1 MNRKVVV
8 SSLIWRF
15 AERCGAQGVSFIVG
29 LVLAR
34 LLAPEDYGLIAIV
47 SVFTTFLNIFIDSG
61 MGGALVQKKN
71 ADDIDYSSVF
81 YFNVVFSVILYL
93 AFFFASPFLASL
105 YDAPELTI
113 VFRVMGITFLISG
126 IKNIQIAKIQSS
138 MAFKKFFYANLGG
151 SVISAIVGITF
162 AYLGYGVWALVA
174 QSLINNLFGAVVLWV
189 AVKWIPKWTFS
200 FKRLKSLLSYGW
212 KMLASSLISTGYSD
226 IWQLIIS
233 FLYTPT
239 DLAFYNRGSHM
250 PNLVI
255 KNVNSTIDIVLFPAM
270 SKSQDEKDRLK
281 AMTRRSIKTSTY
293 IMAPLLLGLAAVSE
307 PLIKILLT
315 DKWLPCV
322 PFMQIF
328 CVTYVFHPITTANH
342 NAIKAIGRSDLVLK
356 LEIIKSII
364 GIVLLLITMQFG
376 VLAIAFGFL
385 LTNIATQFL
394 KAWPNKK
401 FMCYS
406 YFEQMKDILP
416 GILLAAIMAVFVWL
430 IGLLN
435 FSPVISLLIQ
445 IPVGAGIYV
454 LGSVVFKL
462 ESFEY
467 LWNIV
472 KDFLKKKKA

>member
-401 FMCYS
+401 FMGYS

-445 IPVGAGIYV
+445 IPVGACIYV

>member
-81 YFNVVFSVILYL
+81 YFNIVFSIILY
-93 AFFFASPFLASL
+93 AGFFFAAPLISSI
-105 YDAPELTI
+105 YEAPELI
-113 VFRVMGITFLISG
+113 PVLRVMGITFLISG
-126 IKNIQIAKIQSS
+126 IKNVQLAKIQSM
-138 MAFKKFFYANLGG
+138 MAFKQFFYANLGG
-151 SVISAIVGITF
+151 SIISAAVGITF

-174 QSLINNLFGAVVLWV
+174 QSLISNIFGTIVLWV
-189 AVKWIPKWTFS
+189 AVKWKPTWVFS
-200 FKRLKSLLSYGW
+200 FKRLKELLSYGW
-212 KMLASSLISTGYSD
+212 KLMTSSLISTGYSD

-239 DLAFYNRGSHM
+239 NLAFYNKGNHF
-250 PNLVI
+250 PDLII

-270 SKSQDEKDRLK
+270 SKTQDEKDKLK

-293 IMAPLLLGLAAVSE
+293 VMAPLLLGLAAVGE
-307 PLIKILLT
+307 PLIKLLLT

-322 PFMQIF
+322 PFMQVF
-328 CVTYVFHPITTANH
+328 CITYLFYPIITAN
-342 NAIKAIGRSDLVLK
+342 NSALKAMGRSDLVLK
-356 LEIIKSII
+356 QQIYKSIF
-364 GIVLLLITMQFG
+364 GIIALLVTMPFG
-376 VLAIAFGFL
+376 ILPIAYGFL
-385 LTNIATQFL
+385 ATNLFVQFI

-401 FMCYS
+401 LMGYS
-406 YFEQMKDILP
+406 YLEQMKDILP
-416 GILLAAIMAVFVWL
+416 AILLAVFMAIVVLLVGL
-430 IGLLN
+430 INLN
-435 FSPVISLLIQ
+435 PWITLIIQ
-445 IPVGAGIYV
+445 VPLGALIYI
-454 LGSVVFKL
+454 LGSMIFKL
-462 ESFEY
+462 ESFIY
-467 LWNIV
+467 IWNII
-472 KDFLKKKKA
+472 KDFFNKKKA

>member
-1 MNRKVVV
+1 MDRKIVV

-47 SVFTTFLNIFIDSG
+47 SVFTTFINIFIDSG

-71 ADDIDYSSVF
+71 ADDIDFSSVF
-81 YFNVVFSVILYL
+81 YFSILFSIVIYI
-93 AFFFASPFLASL
+93 AFFFLSPWFASL
-105 YDAPELTI
+105 YDAPELVP

-126 IKNIQIAKIQSS
+126 IKNIQITFIQIR

-151 SVISAIVGITF
+151 SILSAIIGITF

-174 QSLINNLFGAVVLWV
+174 QSLTSNLFGAIVLWV
-189 AVKWIPKWTFS
+189 TIKWKPKLLFS
-200 FKRLKSLLSYGW
+200 FSRLKSLISYGW
-212 KMLASSLISTGYSD
+212 KLLTTSLISTAYSD

-233 FLYTPT
+233 FLYVPA
-239 DLAFYNRGSHM
+239 DLAFYNKGNHF
-250 PNLVI
+250 PDLII

-270 SKSQDEKDRLK
+270 SKTQDEKDRLK

-328 CVTYVFHPITTANH
+328 CITYVFYPIITANS
-342 NAIKAIGRSDLVLK
+342 NALKAMGRSDLVLK
-356 LEIIKSII
+356 QEIFKSIFGLAALLATMRF
-364 GIVLLLITMQFG
+364 GILP
-376 VLAIAFGFL
+376 IAFGFL
-385 LTNIATQFL
+385 ITNLFIQFI
-394 KAWPNKK
+394 KAFPNKK
-401 FMCYS
+401 LMNYS

-416 GILLAAIMAVFVWL
+416 AILLAAFMAVIV
-430 IGLLN
+430 LLVN
-435 FSPVISLLIQ
+435 LLELNPIITLLIQ
-445 IPVGAGIYV
+445 VTLGAIIYI
-454 LGSVVFKL
+454 LGSVMFKF
-462 ESFEY
+462 ESFVY
-467 LWNIV
+467 LLGII
-472 KDFLKKKKA
+472 KDFFKKKKA

>member
-47 SVFTTFLNIFIDSG
+47 SVFTTFLNVFIDSG

-93 AFFFASPFLASL
+93 AFFFASPWFASL
-105 YDAPELTI
+105 YDAPELVP
-113 VFRVMGITFLISG
+113 VFRVMGTTFLISG

-138 MAFKKFFYANLGG
+138 MAFKQFFYANLGG
-151 SVISAIVGITF
+151 TVISAVVGIAF
-162 AYLGYGVWALVA
+162 AYFGFGVWALVA
-174 QSLINNLFGAVVLWV
+174 QSLISNLFGAIVLWI
-189 AVKWIPKWTFS
+189 AVKWKPKWIFS
-200 FKRLKSLLSYGW
+200 FKRLKGLLSYGW
-212 KMLASSLISTGYSD
+212 KMMASSLISTGYSD

-233 FLYTPT
+233 ILYSPT
-239 DLAFYNRGSHM
+239 DLAFYNRGNHM

-270 SKSQDEKDRLK
+270 SKSQDEKEKLK

-307 PLIKILLT
+307 PVVKLLLT

-328 CVTYVFHPITTANH
+328 CIVYVFYPLTTANH
-342 NAIKAIGRSDLVLK
+342 NALKAMGRSDLVLK
-356 LEIIKSII
+356 LEIAKSIF
-364 GIVLLLITMQFG
+364 GLAALLVTMKFG

-385 LTNIATQFL
+385 VTNLFTQFI
-394 KAWPNKK
+394 KAYPNKK
-401 FMCYS
+401 LMGYS
-406 YFEQMKDILP
+406 YLEQMKDVIP
-416 GILLAAIMAVFVWL
+416 AILLAVFMAIIV
-430 IGLLN
+430 GLVMLLKVN
-435 FSPVISLLIQ
+435 PLVTLLIQ
-445 IPVGAGIYV
+445 VPLGAVIYIVGSWI
-454 LGSVVFKL
+454 FKL
-462 ESFEY
+462 DSFTY
-467 LWNIV
+467 ILSIL
-472 KDFLKKKKA
+472 KDFTKKKKA